1 MLLPG
6 SQVVFEGQTLKLLE
20 IKNLQQVVVVDK
32 NGKHRTLRVDQLR
45 VPVVVSGRRSSDL
58 ASISKDQVS
67 SALHAANALKLL
79 AATPKHKRSVLKV
92 DEIAQML
99 QRSRAT
105 IYRWLDRY
113 TTQPSISSLMRKQRS
128 DIGTRKLA
136 QEVEAVIAEEI
147 ETGYLSLNRP
157 SIATTAENVR
167 SRCAELGLHP
177 PDESTVR
184 DRIHRLEPSIVELRR
199 YGSKAATDNFQPLR
213 GSFPNADYPLAVV
226 QIDHTPM
233 DVIVVDDQWRKPIGR
248 PFLTLA
254 MDVRTKMVVGFYIS
268 LEHPGALSTG
278 LCLSQAILRK
288 EAFLEEQGLGDL
300 QWPCWGKMRTVHS
313 DNAKEFRGTMLG
325 LACAEHGIN
334 PERRP
339 KHQPRYGGH
348 IERGFRTWMS
358 KVHEELPG
366 TTFSNVQDK
375 FDYDAEGHAVMTL
388 SALIKWFTEYLLGYY
403 HQKPHAGNNN
413 IPPMRMWEQL
423 LVEGTEDVPAV
434 GLPSPVENPEQ
445 LRLDFLP
452 LFTRTVQEYGIQ
464 NWNLQWYSD
473 ALRRFIHAKDPN
485 NPTEAKE
492 FICRYDPRDLSRI
505 WFWDDRTRTY
515 IEIPFRDKSR
525 PAISLWEVKEAKRL
539 NRQES
544 KLTTNEELIFRT
556 IARMRKIVQQ
566 EAELT
571 KAARR
576 RQQRQQGWE
585 EAQKTARSRKAP
597 PVATP
602 KTSGADGADEDV
614 SPFDD
619 IREL

>member
-6 SQVVFEGQTLKLLE
+6 SQVVYEGQTLKLLE
-20 IKNLQQVVVVDK
+20 IKSLQQVLVEDK
-32 NGKHRTLRVDQLR
+32 SGKRLTVPVDQLSI
-45 VPVVVSGRRSSDL
+45 PVAVAGRRGRDL
-58 ASISKDQVS
+58 AAISKDQMS
-67 SALHAANALKLL
+67 AALHAANALKLL

-92 DEIAQML
+92 DEIGKLL

-105 IYRWLDRY
+105 VYRWLDRY
-113 TTQPSISSLMRKQRS
+113 TAQRSLSALMRKQRN
-128 DIGTRKLA
+128 DIGSTKLA
-136 QEVEAVIAEEI
+136 SEVEAIISEEI
-147 ETGYLSLNRP
+147 DSYYLTLNRP
-157 SIATTAENVR
+157 SIASTHENVR
-167 SRCAELGLHP
+167 KRCVELGYSP

-184 DRIHRLEPSIVELRR
+184 ARIHRLDPALVELRR
-199 YGSKAATDNFQPLR
+199 YGSKAAVDNFQPLR
-213 GSFPNADYPLAVV
+213 GAFPNADYPLAVV

-233 DVIVVDDQWRKPIGR
+233 DVILVDDYWRKPIGR
-248 PFLTLA
+248 PYLTLA

-268 LEHPGALSTG
+268 LEHPSALTTG

-288 EAFLEEQGLGDL
+288 EAFLEDLGLSDL

-325 LACAEHGIN
+325 LACEEHGIN
-334 PERRP
+334 AERRP
-339 KHQPRYGGH
+339 KKQPRYGGH

-358 KVHEELPG
+358 KIHEELPG

-388 SALIKWFTEYLLGYY
+388 GALIKWFTMYLLGYY

-413 IPPMRMWEQL
+413 IPPIRTWEML
-423 LVEGTEDVPAV
+423 LVEGTAEVPAV

-452 LFTRTVQEYGIQ
+452 LFTRTVQEYGVQ
-464 NWNLQWYSD
+464 NWHLQWYTD

-485 NPTEAKE
+485 NPSQAKE

-505 WFWDDRTRTY
+505 WLWDDRTRTY
-515 IEIPFRDKSR
+515 IEVPFREKSR
-525 PAISLWEVKEAKRL
+525 PPVSLWEVKEAKRI

-544 KLTTNEELIFRT
+544 KSATNEELIFRT
-556 IARMRKIVQQ
+556 IERMRRIVTEQ
-566 EAELT
+566 AELT

-576 RQQRQQGWE
+576 REQRQRGWE
-585 EAQKTARSRKAP
+585 NAQKAGRKLPVSVSSPPPAP
-597 PVATP
+597 PPSSGDDVVA
-602 KTSGADGADEDV
+602 
-614 SPFDD
+614 PFDD